1 MTAQPKTLFALAGR
15 VAVPPALKDATL
27 VLVDYQNEY
36 LEGPIALPGAAKAV
50 GHAAELLRRARAAGA
65 RIVHVAH
72 KGAPGGMFD
81 RTGHR
86 GAIIEAL
93 APADGEPV
101 VEKTLP
107 NGFAKTD
114 LAERIGSPGG
124 PLIVLGFMT
133 HNCVSATARAALDL
147 GHAVTVVADASA
159 TRALPTPSGGVI
171 SAEALHEAELAG
183 LADRTAQVFDGADIV

>member
-1 MTAQPKTLFALAGR
+1 
-15 VAVPPALKDATL
+15 
-27 VLVDYQNEY
+27 
-36 LEGPIALPGAAKAV
+36 
-50 GHAAELLRRARAAGA
+50 
-65 RIVHVAH
+65 
-72 KGAPGGMFD
+72 MFD
-81 RTGHR
+81 RAGHR
-86 GAIIEAL
+86 GQIITEVS
-93 APADGEPV
+93 PIDGEAI

-107 NGFAKTD
+107 NGFARTT
-114 LAERIGSPGG
+114 LAEEVGAPAG

-183 LADRTAQVFDGADIV
+183 LADRTAQVFDAADIL